1 MYQALYRKYRPKN
14 FEDVVDQNVVVK
26 ILKNSIKLNKINHAY
41 LFSGPKGSGKT
52 TIAKIFAKMIN
63 CENLENGIIC
73 NKCVFC
79 TQKDSEIMDIIEIDA
94 ASNNGVDEIREINNK
109 VNLVPT
115 LGKYKVYIIDEV
127 HMLTIG
133 AFNALLKTLEEPPA
147 HVIFILATT
156 DPQKLPMTVLSRCQR
171 FDFKKISE
179 SGICNKIRQV
189 ATTEKIKIE
198 EQAIQ
203 EISKIS
209 DGSLRDALGILD
221 QAMNY
226 SENEIKI
233 ADIFELNGTV
243 RQEDLIEFIN
253 EISKRDV
260 LTLFNKIEKFNDN
273 GKNLSKIIESL
284 IFLIKDIIVYKIGK
298 KDIDKYATL
307 SKELSTHTLTEYL
320 IILNETLNSMKKG
333 LNYMLIFEI
342 TILKLCNNETI
353 SPNFENNDDKKSN
366 KEESVNNKQIK
377 NKDNDNKKIS
387 REIKN
392 DTEDND
398 NKIIEFK
405 NNRINNTLATFSKAK
420 TVKLRNEIK
429 QLNDY
434 LLDEKIGL
442 YVEMI
447 LDGNIS
453 AASEEGIIFVLKTKN
468 VSDMFNKHIF
478 ELEKVIEK
486 YLKFKYKIIST
497 YVSDWETIKKEFNAQ
512 KQKYTYQKETVPIEE
527 ILNKEEAN
535 NNFTN
540 LFAELVEYK

>member
-1 MYQALYRKYRPKN
+1 MYQALYRKYRPKS
-14 FEDVVDQNVVVK
+14 FEDVIDQNVVVK
-26 ILKNSIKLNKINHAY
+26 ILKNSVKLNKINHAY

-63 CENLENGIIC
+63 CKDLKDGSIC

-79 TQKDSEIMDIIEIDA
+79 TQKDSEMMDVIEIDA

-156 DPQKLPMTVLSRCQR
+156 DPQKLPMTILSRCQR

-179 SGICNKIRQV
+179 SGICEKIKQI
-189 ATTEKIKIE
+189 ATIEDIKIE
-198 EQAIQ
+198 EQAIL
-203 EISKIS
+203 EISKVS

-221 QAMNY
+221 QAINY
-226 SENEIKI
+226 AEDEITI

-243 RQEDLIEFIN
+243 RQEELLEFIN
-253 EISKRDV
+253 VLFKKDV
-260 LTLFNKIEKFNDN
+260 LVLFNKIEKFNND

-284 IFLIKDIIVYKIGK
+284 IFLIKDIIIYKIGK
-298 KDIDKYATL
+298 KDVNQYTEL
-307 SKELSTHTLTEYL
+307 SKDITVQILTEYL
-320 IILNETLNSMKKG
+320 IVLNETLNSMKKG

-342 TILKLCNNETI
+342 TILKLCNTEAI
-353 SPNFENNDDKKSN
+353 DSNFEKNDDKKSE
-366 KEESVNNKQIK
+366 KEETVNDKET
-377 NKDNDNKKIS
+377 KDKENDNKKIS
-387 REIKN
+387 REIKS
-392 DTEDND
+392 DAEH
-398 NKIIEFK
+398 KMLEFK
-405 NNRINNTLATFSKAK
+405 RNRMNNILATFSKAK
-420 TVKLRNEIK
+420 TIELRNEMK
-429 QLNDY
+429 KLNDY

-447 LDGNIS
+447 LDGSIS

-468 VSDMFNKHIF
+468 VSDMFNKHIL
-478 ELEKVIEK
+478 ELEKVIETV
-486 YLKFKYKIIST
+486 LKFKYKIIST
-497 YVSDWETIKKEFNAQ
+497 YTSDWEVIKKDFNSQ
-512 KQKYTYQKETVPIEE
+512 KQKYIYIKETISIEE
-527 ILNKEEAN
+527 ILNNEETN

>member
-73 NKCVFC
+73 DKCVFC

-468 VSDMFNKHIF
+468 VSDMFNKHIL

-486 YLKFKYKIIST
+486 HLKFKYKIIST